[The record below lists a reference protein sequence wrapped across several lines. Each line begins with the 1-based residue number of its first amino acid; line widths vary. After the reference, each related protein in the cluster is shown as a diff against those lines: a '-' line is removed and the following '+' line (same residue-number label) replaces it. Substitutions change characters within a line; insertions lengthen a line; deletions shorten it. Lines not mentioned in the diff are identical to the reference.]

1 MATSTPMR
9 REPVKLNAKV
19 GSASQ
24 AIPTRCE
31 SRTPI
36 VFENTDGVRVTVTR
50 PTTHEPKVDTFT
62 KMLRL
67 GTTYLKLDPMAL
79 PDQVFDFMFF
89 GRILLL
95 KGSVAGLGSVSRTG
109 ANIIRAENGT
119 FSASVDVGTE
129 QLYVNYTAMITA
141 ATFNHLVA
149 YMSASVKAT
158 RMTLTL
164 NHEVVRE
171 EIRNLLVTPQEN
183 TMACVKEFVL
193 LELRMSFSLPE
204 SLLVQRS
211 VSYASAV
218 RQPTLVSYNSSPL
231 AYRDVS
237 QGPYNE
243 P

>member
-1 MATSTPMR
+1 MHFPKAVLLTSLLVTFTY
-9 REPVKLNAKV
+9 
-19 GSASQ
+19 GSSA
-24 AIPTRCE
+24 
-31 SRTPI
+31 
-36 VFENTDGVRVTVTR
+36 
-50 PTTHEPKVDTFT
+50 TTHEPKVDTFT

-164 NHEVVRE
+164 NQSPAGELQLAGFKLLKFDGLDVTLEAVKYGDFLINAIINAATTMFKSVLKAKTE
-171 EIRNLLVTPQEN
+171 EMIAQHIRSSLKDINNL
-183 TMACVKEFVL
+183 MS
-193 LELRMSFSLPE
+193 ELAL
-204 SLLVQRS
+204 
-211 VSYASAV
+211 
-218 RQPTLVSYNSSPL
+218 
-231 AYRDVS
+231 
-237 QGPYNE
+237 NE
-243 P
+243 KKALIA